1 MKRLLSAGLIAATL
15 SGCGAGPRPEL
26 PSAAAVE
33 APAQWRDSLPGMPIE
48 ERWWQAFGDPVLDAL
63 VTRAIAQNTNIALAA
78 QRVAEAR
85 AQAAL
90 AEAQRA
96 PTISAVVPGLR
107 ERDVSPLGIVQT
119 QSAAQ
124 PQIIASYDLDLF
136 GRLRSASE
144 AARAQLLATQAGQEN
159 VRLAVISGTV
169 QTYIGL
175 RALDRQLEILRVT
188 LVARAEQ
195 LRLARRQA
203 EAGYTSALQLT
214 QAEAEYR
221 ATEQLIPPTEL
232 AIRRQENAL
241 SILLGETPGDVTRG
255 VPLGQISPPGLP
267 DRLPSELLRRRP
279 DILQAEQ
286 QIVAADRSLDS
297 ARAAFMPDINLTDT
311 AGFVAS
317 TLLPNAYGIFSVGGS
332 ILAPIFQGG
341 RLRAQADI
349 AAARRDEAAFAYRE
363 TVLVA
368 FQEVENARAA
378 ITATT
383 RQEEVLVAQRDVL
396 DRAFT
401 LASNRYRAG
410 YATYLDQLDAQ
421 RNLLSAELGIA
432 QARGAR
438 LQATVQL
445 FQALGGAWTVPWDA
459 AVTASRP

>member
-33 APAQWRDSLPGMPIE
+33 APSQWRDSLPGMPIE

-63 VTRAIAQNTNIALAA
+63 VERAIARNTNIALAA
-78 QRVAEAR
+78 QRVVEAR
-85 AQAAL
+85 GQAVF

-96 PTISAVVPGLR
+96 PSIVAVAPALR

-136 GRLRSASE
+136 GRLRSASD

-175 RALDRQLEILRVT
+175 RTLDRQLDVLRET
-188 LVARAEQ
+188 LVARAEE

-203 EAGYTSALQLT
+203 EAGYTSALQLA

-241 SILLGETPGDVTRG
+241 SILLGETPGDVARG
-255 VPLGQISPPGLP
+255 VPLAELAPPATP

-311 AGFVAS
+311 AGFLAS
-317 TLLPNAYGIFSVGGS
+317 TLLPNAYSIFSVGGS
-332 ILAPIFQGG
+332 ILAPIFEGG

-383 RQEEVLVAQRDVL
+383 RQEEVLIAERDVL
-396 DRAFT
+396 ARAYT

-432 QARGAR
+432 QIRGAR

-445 FQALGGAWTVPWDA
+445 FQALGGAWTVPWEA
-459 AVTASRP
+459 TSTVSRP